1 MNIFIC
7 LKHFSIK
14 NQILFTLQK
23 AFLNFLKKVS
33 FEKNQYIQ
41 ETLFSISFFNE
52 CDFIVECETVIIL
65 YNLFLA
71 LISWLVIFAHSIPI
85 AQFAKLIII
94 VQYFRTILLVFKNN
108 CHEKDKRFDAN
119 GRSLQTN

>member
-94 VQYFRTILLVFKNN
+94 V
-108 CHEKDKRFDAN
+108 
-119 GRSLQTN
+119 